1 MLYMDIW
8 VYIGYLIQD
17 IFLFLTLMSFF
28 LFGTQ
33 LPGMLRRFGAEVPTS
48 SGFVAWVRSPLIACF
63 GVRRY
68 SMRSW
73 RLTWHRLVAF

>member
-48 SGFVAWVRSPLIACF
+48 SSFVAL
-63 GVRRY
+63 G
-68 SMRSW
+68 
-73 RLTWHRLVAF
+73 